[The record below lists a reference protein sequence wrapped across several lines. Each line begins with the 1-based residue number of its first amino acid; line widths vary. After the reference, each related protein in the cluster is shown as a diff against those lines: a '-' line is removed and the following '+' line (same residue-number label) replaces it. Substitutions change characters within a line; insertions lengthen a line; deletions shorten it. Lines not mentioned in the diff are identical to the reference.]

1 VANTAPSFERRK
13 ARLTAL
19 ASGQGVLE
27 SDLLKLR
34 AVMLLIDLPHGLK
47 VARSAKLVG
56 GLKSRGVKASLRSL
70 YTWRRRYLK
79 SGFAGIVRR
88 RRRDRAQSHRFS
100 EDLLLRVVDATTR
113 VRKHGDIRR
122 EYRAFRKVM
131 SYESFRVWVHRF
143 QMRLHLV
150 EMPAREERIGFFF

>member
-1 VANTAPSFERRK
+1 VRRR
-13 ARLTAL
+13 AQLTAL
-19 ASGQGVLE
+19 ASEQGVLE

-47 VARSAKLVG
+47 VAKSAKLVS

-70 YTWRRRYLK
+70 YTWRRQYLK

-88 RRRDRAQSHRFS
+88 RRRDRARFS